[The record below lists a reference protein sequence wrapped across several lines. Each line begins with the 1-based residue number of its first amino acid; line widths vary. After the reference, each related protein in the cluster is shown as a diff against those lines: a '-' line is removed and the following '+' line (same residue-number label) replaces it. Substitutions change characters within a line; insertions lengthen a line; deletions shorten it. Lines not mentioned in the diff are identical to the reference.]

1 MPTRVLPRIFAFIV
15 LAWMG
20 TQPLFAQISI
30 TKAIPQNNMCVGS
43 GYYGLS
49 NITIYETSEGQ
60 FSVAGG
66 TGLTLIIDAPAN
78 FQFQPSTGIVTPSG
92 SDLSNVSLSVTAA
105 KATITFDYTFNGSVN
120 NFVLSGL
127 AVKAVGTPSSG
138 FLTTDP
144 AGTSDATTALAG
156 ADYGDLSSELV
167 VANVTGSSL
176 NLCNGSSLTP
186 LNNAVAT
193 GGSGPYTY
201 AWSPATGLS
210 STSVYNP
217 NANPVTTTTYTL
229 TATDANGCSGSN
241 TVAVQVFNPINI
253 STQPSNQTI
262 CAGNNVTFSVSAT
275 GYNLSYQ
282 WQQSTDGGVTF
293 NNIGGATSASYSISG
308 VTTGYNNYQYQVVIT
323 SAAPTPCAT
332 PVTSSPA
339 VLTVN
344 SLPATSDPSNASIC
358 AGASGVV
365 FFVASV
371 SGTGTSLQWQVDNG
385 GGFADIVGAPYTNFN
400 TQNLSISPVSV
411 ALNGYKYRMKVTG
424 TCAPPAYSA
433 SATLNVQSPPTI
445 TTQPPATTTACAGAN
460 VLLTAAATGTSLSYQ
475 WIDVATGLAPVGAYF
490 SGVNTNS
497 LLISGIDAS
506 LNGKQYQLIVSGTCT
521 PNASSVVATLIVQ
534 NLPQISGQ
542 PANSTLCE
550 TTNTSFTVNAG
561 VTTSPT
567 YQWQVSTD
575 GGLTFNNVS
584 GGVYGGA
591 STATLSLTSVPF
603 SYSGY
608 LYRVVVSGACTP
620 SAISSSA
627 LLTVQQN
634 AIVNTPP
641 SNASACQ
648 NATVSFSVSASGT
661 NLSYQWQENGSNLS
675 NGGIYSGVN
684 TSTLTLTGITLA
696 QNSNKYQVVVKNA
709 SGSCTANVTSPF
721 ATLTVNKIPDASAS
735 DVIICSGSLTNISIT
750 NPNATPGTTFTWT
763 VQSSSNSTGAVAGSG
778 NLINQTLTSTDGVNV
793 GSVTYSIVPQSL
805 AGCTGAP
812 FAVNATVNPIP
823 QVTAQGGVAFCP
835 GASINIPLTTN
846 IVGSTVSWT
855 NSNVAIGIP
864 ASGLGDL
871 VFTGGSNITGADE
884 VGTITYQATKNG
896 CTGSSKNFNLTIH
909 PSPVVS
915 AQSNVSVCSGGA
927 VGAITFT
934 ANTGG
939 GETYNWTNSN
949 PSIG

>member
-1 MPTRVLPRIFAFIV
+1 MPSRVLPKIFAFIV

-30 TKAIPQNNMCVGS
+30 TKATPQNNMCVGG

-49 NITIYETSEGQ
+49 NITIRESSEGQ
-60 FSVAGG
+60 FSVSGG
-66 TGLTLIIDAPAN
+66 TGLTLIIDAPTN
-78 FQFQPSTGIVTPSG
+78 FQFQPGVG
-92 SDLSNVSLSVTAA
+92 SIATFGPDLSNVSLTVTATQ
-105 KATITFDYTFNGSVN
+105 ATITFDYTFNGN
-120 NFVLSGL
+120 RNRFIISGL

-167 VANVTGSSL
+167 VANVTSSSL
-176 NLCNGSSLTP
+176 NLCNGSTLTP

-193 GGSGPYTY
+193 GGTGPYTY
-201 AWSPATGLS
+201 AWSPSSGLS

-217 NANPVTTTTYTL
+217 NANPATTTTYTL

-253 STQPSNQTI
+253 STQPSNQTV

-282 WQQSTDGGVTF
+282 WQQSTNGGVTF

-308 VTTGYNNYQYQVVIT
+308 VTTGYNNYQYQVIIT

-332 PVTSSPA
+332 PVTSSAA

-344 SLPATSDPSNASIC
+344 SLPATSDPSNTSIC

-385 GGFADIVGAPYTNFN
+385 GGFTNIVGAPYTNFN

-445 TTQPPATTTACAGAN
+445 TSQPPAATTACAGAN

-490 SGVNTNS
+490 SGINTNS
-497 LLISGIDAS
+497 LLISGIDAT
-506 LNGKQYQLIVSGTCT
+506 LNGKQYQLIVSGACT
-521 PNASSVVATLIVQ
+521 PNASSVIATLVVQ

-542 PANSTLCE
+542 PANSTICE

-561 VTTSPT
+561 TTTLPT

-591 STATLSLTSVPF
+591 TTATLSLTSVPF

-608 LYRVVVSGACTP
+608 LYRVIVSGACAP
-620 SAISSSA
+620 SVISSSA

-641 SNASACQ
+641 SNVSACQ

-696 QNSNKYQVVVKNA
+696 LNTNKYQVVVKNA

-735 DVIICSGSLTNISIT
+735 DVIICSGSLTNIFIT
-750 NPNATPGTTFTWT
+750 NPNATPGTTFTWS
-763 VQSSSNSTGAVAGSG
+763 VQSSTNSTGAVAGSG
-778 NLINQTLTSTDGVNV
+778 NLINQTLTSTDGLNV
-793 GSVTYSIVPQSL
+793 GSVTYSIVPQSP
-805 AGCTGAP
+805 AGCTGTP

-823 QVTAQGGVAFCP
+823 QVAAQAGVAFCP
-835 GASINIPLTTN
+835 GASINIPLPAN
-846 IVGSTVSWT
+846 IAGSTVSWT
-855 NSNVAIGIP
+855 NSNAAIGIP

-871 VFTGGSNITGADE
+871 VFTGGTNLSGVDAVGNI
-884 VGTITYQATKNG
+884 VYQATKNG

-915 AQSNVSVCSGGA
+915 AQANVSVCSGTA
-927 VGAITFT
+927 VGAINFT

-939 GETYNWTNSN
+939 GETYTWTNS
-949 PSIG
+949 